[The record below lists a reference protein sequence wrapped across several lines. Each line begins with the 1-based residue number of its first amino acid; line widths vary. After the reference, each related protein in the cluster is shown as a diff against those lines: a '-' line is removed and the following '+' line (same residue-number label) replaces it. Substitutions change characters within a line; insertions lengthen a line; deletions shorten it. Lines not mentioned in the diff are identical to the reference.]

1 MRQSKARRHKGEKEL
16 KTLNDKFL
24 GAIARM
30 DLTDFLLVCDALD
43 VKTVEQKPEKSA
55 PEDRSPARDFDAVLI
70 DVLRAFD
77 ELVRRDKKLL
87 LKELEQL
94 NKKEGYDAR
103 NPKNTETETCVSGE
117 EVREVSG

>member
-1 MRQSKARRHKGEKEL
+1 M

-30 DLTDFLLVCDALD
+30 DLTDFLLTCDALD
-43 VKTVEQKPEKSA
+43 VKTVEPKPENSA
-55 PEDRSPARDFDAVLI
+55 PEDLSPARDFDAVLI

-77 ELVRRDKKLL
+77 GLARRDKKLL
-87 LKELEQL
+87 LRELEQL
-94 NKKEGYDAR
+94 NKKEGYNAR
-103 NPKNTETETCVSGE
+103 NPKNTETETRIPGE